1 VTKIKQ
7 MRLDKGIS
15 QRQLA
20 QDAGV
25 CQSLLSAV
33 ENERMRLWPAMAKK
47 LAKVLKVDVA
57 DLADLAITDQGGDS
71 SKN

>member
-1 VTKIKQ
+1 MSKIKQ
-7 MRLDKGIS
+7 IRMAKGIN

-33 ENERMRLWPAMAKK
+33 ENGRMRLWPSMAEK
-47 LAKVLKVDVA
+47 LAGVLKVTVA
-57 DLADLAITDQGGDS
+57 DLTITDQGGDS